1 MPERARSPIEID
13 TTRAAS
19 GPAWRSYLRAVG
31 PGLVTGASDDD
42 PSAIA
47 TYALAGARGGLSLL

>member
-1 MPERARSPIEID
+1 MQ
-13 TTRAAS
+13 TR
-19 GPAWRSYLRAVG
+19 GLRRWWAVLG

-47 TYALAGARGGLSLL
+47 TFLQAGAQFGLRTLWTAPVAYPLLAAV